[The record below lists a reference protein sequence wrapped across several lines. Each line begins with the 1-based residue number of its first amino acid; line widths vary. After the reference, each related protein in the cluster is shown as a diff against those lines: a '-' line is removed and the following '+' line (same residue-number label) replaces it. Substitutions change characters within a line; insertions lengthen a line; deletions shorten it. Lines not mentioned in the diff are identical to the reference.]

1 MAENQEVK
9 QRYEKIKEMYEKGV
23 PIKEIAYALKIG
35 NGTVYNA
42 LSNMALPRRR
52 KAGSM
57 GSDVNELVYA
67 DNTVVLKKVVI
78 YGKRYIDVTPIF
90 APR

>member
-1 MAENQEVK
+1 
-9 QRYEKIKEMYEKGV
+9 MYEKGV
-23 PIKEIAYALKIG
+23 PKNEIAYALRIG
-35 NGTVYNA
+35 KGTIYNA

-57 GSDVNELVYA
+57 EYDVNELVYA
-67 DNTVVLKKVVI
+67 DNSVILEKVVI
-78 YGKRYIDVTPIF
+78 NGKRYTDITPLF

>member
-9 QRYEKIKEMYEKGV
+9 QRYKNIKEMYEKGV
-23 PIKEIAYALKIG
+23 PINEIAYALRIG
-35 NGTVYNA
+35 TGTIYNA

-57 GSDVNELVYA
+57 GYDINELVYA
-67 DNTVVLKKVVI
+67 DNSVILEKVVI
-78 YGKRYIDVTPIF
+78 NGKRYTDITPLF